1 MSQAWFAAW
10 SGPTGASD
18 CDGPAR
24 ESRCRG
30 GMPEPAGGLPL
41 IGNGVSPEGARI
53 SGEARRLIALA
64 YGAVANLVVALSFA
78 ALGFALGRGVAS
90 RQPLVGMAIA
100 TGLGYVAIRILTLSY
115 VPVSMGLY
123 EPRMHVGVYAPAL
136 FLAPVLTS
144 ESLE

>member
-41 IGNGVSPEGARI
+41 IGNGVSPERARI

-64 YGAVANLVVALSFA
+64 YGAVSNLVVDLSFA
-78 ALGFALGRGVAS
+78 ALGFALGRGLACQ
-90 RQPLVGMAIA
+90 QP
-100 TGLGYVAIRILTLSY
+100 TLS
-115 VPVSMGLY
+115 
-123 EPRMHVGVYAPAL
+123 
-136 FLAPVLTS
+136 LAI
-144 ESLE
+144 